1 MLFLWLNFMVGSF
14 LNAQVFG
21 SVVSSGLHQHNYNIG
36 CFSSVA
42 DEEGGQQKVTW
53 RKYGMYI
60 CIYFLKQFFE
70 NVLVQQALLLGELI
84 SRDLYMYLSDT
95 NQYVGLCQISIIR
108 IRWLFVENILRDKR
122 NCKVM
127 PECEIDMFPLNC
139 EMLFIL
145 KLENTF
151 FLFLVF
157 VESITYLHQHYH
169 KYSSNGFDF
178 IELLVDGSPSK
189 FT

>member
-1 MLFLWLNFMVGSF
+1 
-14 LNAQVFG
+14 
-21 SVVSSGLHQHNYNIG
+21 
-36 CFSSVA
+36 
-42 DEEGGQQKVTW
+42 
-53 RKYGMYI
+53 MYI

-95 NQYVGLCQISIIR
+95 NQYVGLCQIHRQISIIR

-151 FLFLVF
+151 FLFK
-157 VESITYLHQHYH
+157 YLLRYLFTLAH
-169 KYSSNGFDF
+169 SSNGFDF